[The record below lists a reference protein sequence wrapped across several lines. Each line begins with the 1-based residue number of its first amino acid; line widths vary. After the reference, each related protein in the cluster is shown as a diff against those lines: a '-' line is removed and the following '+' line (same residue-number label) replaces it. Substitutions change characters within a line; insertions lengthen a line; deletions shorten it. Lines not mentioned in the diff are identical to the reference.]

1 MFPIFIL
8 YYSLWSVAALNISL
22 RLAGDRRERANYLI
36 RVAAGLPLVF
46 YGALLSA
53 GVLSMN
59 ANDFPMFVLLMT
71 AIEWAH
77 FFVSDFAVYII
88 ERTPKGLKNVV
99 IHSVVGVI
107 FTAFAFYMIQRSTGL
122 L

>member
-77 FFVSDFAVYII
+77 FFVSDIAVYI
-88 ERTPKGLKNVV
+88 K
-99 IHSVVGVI
+99 
-107 FTAFAFYMIQRSTGL
+107 
-122 L
+122 